1 MTVASEDAPTALNG
15 SETAPEGYR
24 WVLQPVQRPEGARL
38 VKTLAWRVFED
49 EEVLI
54 DELAETFRSK
64 RHSDALRW
72 LIEQPEVR
80 KLMFER
86 IRGHRGAK

>member
-1 MTVASEDAPTALNG
+1 
-15 SETAPEGYR
+15 
-24 WVLQPVQRPEGARL
+24 L
-38 VKTLAWRVFED
+38 VKKLAWRVFED

-64 RHSDALRW
+64 RHSEALRW

-86 IRGHRGAK
+86 IRGAK